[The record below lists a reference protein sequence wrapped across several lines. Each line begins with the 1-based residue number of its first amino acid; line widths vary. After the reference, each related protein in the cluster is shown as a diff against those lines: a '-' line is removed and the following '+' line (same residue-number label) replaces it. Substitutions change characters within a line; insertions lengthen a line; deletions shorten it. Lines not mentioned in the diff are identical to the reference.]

1 MSCSRVLVVSI
12 AALLLILTAP
22 PALTEERVTVVDA
35 TGEVDYLH
43 GRSGIQVGTW
53 ARYRLT
59 TTSPEGVT
67 ESFTSTLLIAG
78 EEDFW
83 GDDCFWVENQTELPA
98 GGRKVAATLMSYAVF
113 DDSLPAIRF
122 SIYQRKRIMGPN
134 TEGEPTQRIVI
145 RGEEQLK
152 SRTPFGTGLTWK
164 VDTLG
169 VDTVRTP
176 RGDFACLVI
185 RREQGV
191 SQLAENSDSTRY
203 RESRQSLTPYV
214 TLDVPITH
222 YARKAFES
230 EVKQR
235 TWLTGRSQEAGP
247 LRLVERATGTIELLD
262 FGTTGVP
269 ALLVPEPLRRPLSEQ
284 RAAKTPPSRSG
295 ARPAASHRTR

>member
-1 MSCSRVLVVSI
+1 MSRSRVLVASI
-12 AALLLILTAP
+12 VALLLFLAAP

-43 GRSGIQVGTW
+43 GRSCIQVGAW
-53 ARYRLT
+53 AKYRLT
-59 TTSPEGVT
+59 TTDPAGVT

-83 GDDCFWVENQTELPA
+83 GEECFWVENQTDPPG

-113 DDSLPAIRF
+113 DDSLPAARF
-122 SIYQRKRIMGPN
+122 SLYQRKRIMGPS
-134 TEGEPTQRIVI
+134 TEGEPRQRVLI

-176 RGDFACLVI
+176 RGDFVCLVI

-191 SQLAENSDSTRY
+191 TQLAESSDSTRY
-203 RESRQSLTPYV
+203 REARQAFIPHV

-222 YARKAFES
+222 YARKDFES
-230 EVKQR
+230 TVMQR

-269 ALLVPEPLRRPLSEQ
+269 ALLVPEQLRRPLSEQ
-284 RAAKTPPSRSG
+284 RAAKKPPATSG
-295 ARPAASHRTR
+295 ARPAASHRAH